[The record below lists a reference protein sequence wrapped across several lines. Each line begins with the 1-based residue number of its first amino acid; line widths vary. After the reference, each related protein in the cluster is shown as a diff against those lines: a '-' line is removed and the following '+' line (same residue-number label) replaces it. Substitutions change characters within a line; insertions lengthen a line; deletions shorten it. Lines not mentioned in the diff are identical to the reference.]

1 MRLYCLLL
9 SLLFAGTALAR
20 ARDPF
25 IGTWV
30 YSADKSPKPTLTY
43 VIKDLGSNRYALT
56 GSTGETTEI
65 KADSNTIK
73 SPSGDPVSFKKLD
86 AHTWHMDRE
95 DKDDATK
102 MARTYTVSSDDT
114 QLTLTDIFTGKEGID
129 SQSVTQY
136 HRTSTG
142 KSIYG
147 QWKSFSMT
155 TTVTRPSELLIQRF
169 GKDGLSMTSLSDK
182 NRIDMLFDGKPYTD
196 QSPKGPLGTT
206 TSGKRLTP
214 RLLQLEGR
222 TKGVLNETDEYKV
235 SDDGKTLTIVSKQTK
250 SAAIFTTVWDK
261 K

>member
-1 MRLYCLLL
+1 MRLYRLLL
-9 SLLFAGTALAR
+9 SLLFAGAALAQSS
-20 ARDPF
+20 DPF

-30 YSADKSPKPTLTY
+30 YSAEKSPKPTITY
-43 VIKDLGSNRYALT
+43 AIKDLGSDRYALT

-65 KADSNTIK
+65 KADGNTIK

-102 MARTYTVSSDDT
+102 MTRTYTVSSDDT
-114 QLTLTDIFTGKEGID
+114 ELTLTDVFTGKEGID

-147 QWKSFSMT
+147 RWKSFSMK
-155 TTVTRPSELLIQRF
+155 TTVTRPSEFLIERF
-169 GKDGLSMTSLSDK
+169 GKDGLSMTSLSDRH
-182 NRIDMLFDGKPYTD
+182 RIDMVFDGKPYID
-196 QSPKGPLGTT
+196 QSPSGPLEAT
-206 TSGKRLTP
+206 TSGKRVTP
-214 RLLQLEGR
+214 HLLQLEGR
-222 TKGVLNETDEYKV
+222 TKGVLDETDEYKV

-250 SAAIFTTVWDK
+250 SAAIFTSVWDK